1 MWRII
6 GLVLALIA
14 PGLMSQASAS
24 DDYPSKPVRIIVPYA
39 AGGPADILA
48 RLIGQKMS
56 DDLGQQFIVDNRPG
70 AGGSIGATQVARSP
84 ADGYTLLVAPVGVI
98 AINPWIYAN
107 LSYDPLR
114 DFEPV
119 TLLAKSPFV
128 LAVNPAL
135 PIKTLADF
143 VAYAK
148 KNPGHVKVANPGT
161 GTGQHLTSVYFA
173 AEAGIETVQ
182 VPYRGS
188 APGTNDLL
196 AGTVD
201 AQFDLAPLLPHIA
214 AGKLRAIA
222 VTADHRLPSLPNVP
236 TIAESGFPKFEM
248 EAWNSLVAPA
258 GTPKAIVDKLQQ
270 AVAKAVS
277 DPSVRGKLTGQG
289 YEPGGGKAEATRT
302 FFKAELDKYKPVVKA
317 ANVPVN

>member
-6 GLVLALIA
+6 GLVLALLA
-14 PGLMSQASAS
+14 PGLMSQAAAS

-56 DDLGQQFIVDNRPG
+56 DDLGQQFIIDNRPG

-135 PIKTLADF
+135 PINTLADF

-161 GTGQHLTSVYFA
+161 GTGQHLSSVYFA

-222 VTADHRLPSLPNVP
+222 VTSDHRMPSLPNVP
-236 TIAESGFPKFEM
+236 TIAESGYPTFAM

-277 DPSVRGKLTGQG
+277 DPGVRGKLTGQG
-289 YEPGGGKAEATRT
+289 YEPGGGTAAATRA